1 MVNPMYNPFSSLPS
15 VDHLVE
21 GRDYRIVEWSFAD
34 AAPVEKQKPEET
46 VQPVQ
51 QNAPQAQASAP
62 AAQPQAQGGQCK
74 PDEKLVFGVCRKIGA
89 APKDEKD
96 FDSGSKTDE
105 EKAAEAEAKKQG
117 SDPKNNKPVMVNGK
131 KMGWAIKGGKPVMVE
146 WGAVAGEKKATPQQ
160 PPAVQG
166 ASGGPKP
173 LGGGARP
180 PAATPAATPA
190 PKPQQPA
197 APASDPAAK
206 IAELQQAMKVPGLPP
221 AAQKALQAAI
231 DLMGA

>member
-1 MVNPMYNPFSSLPS
+1 MFTSGFNFPS
-15 VDHLVE
+15 VDGLIE
-21 GRDYRIVEWSFAD
+21 GVHYRVVEWNFAD
-34 AAPVEKQKPEET
+34 GQPVEKQEPEQA

-51 QNAPQAQASAP
+51 QNVPAPKTNAAP
-62 AAQPQAQGGQCK
+62 AQPPQKTGPCG
-74 PDEKLVFGVCRKIGA
+74 PDEKLTFGICRKTGQ

-96 FDSGSKTDE
+96 FDSGSKTE
-105 EKAAEAEAKKQG
+105 QEKAVEAEAKKQG
-117 SDPKNNKPVMVNGK
+117 SDVKNNKPVIVDGRKYGWAVKNGK
-131 KMGWAIKGGKPVMVE
+131 NVMVE

>member
-1 MVNPMYNPFSSLPS
+1 MKNPFNFPS

-21 GRDYRIVEWSFAD
+21 GVHYRIIDWNFAD
-34 AAPVEKQKPEET
+34 AAPVEKQKPEEN

-51 QNAPQAQASAP
+51 QNAPAP
-62 AAQPQAQGGQCK
+62 TQSQTPPVTPGPENPCG
-74 PDEKLVFGVCRKIGA
+74 PDEKMVFGVCRKTGA
-89 APKDEKD
+89 KPADEKD
-96 FDSGSKTDE
+96 FDSGSKTE
-105 EKAAEAEAKKQG
+105 QEKAVEAEAKKQG
-117 SDPKNNKPVMVNGK
+117 SDVKNNKPVIVDGRKYGWAVKNGK
-131 KMGWAIKGGKPVMVE
+131 NVMVE